1 MARVSRPTSRPN
13 KVHRFAPFVG
23 AAMALLAGA
32 STALAQSPADFFR
45 GKTVSLLIGFGPGG
59 EDDLW
64 ARTVARHMMTHIPG
78 SPNVVPVHTP
88 GSGGLLVANRLY
100 NTAAKDGTVLGMI
113 NRGIVFEPLLGGQGT
128 QFDALK
134 LNYIGSPGRD
144 TTVCAARKDAAV
156 QSLQDLYSKEL
167 SVGGTGSGA
176 DTAIYPEFL
185 AALLGMK
192 FKLVKGYQ
200 GSHEIQLAMERNEVQ
215 GICLAYDSLSRGN
228 LARTGG
234 INVLL
239 QAALT
244 PDPRVKSAPMV
255 IEAARSAEDR
265 KALEL
270 FFARAAMGRPFVAP
284 PGVPA
289 ERLATLRTAFDAALA
304 DSAFLEDAKKQNLNV
319 VPVSAR
325 EMTEVVG
332 KAYAT
337 PPAVVQRTIRAL
349 GRGS

>member
-1 MARVSRPTSRPN
+1 MTL
-13 KVHRFAPFVG
+13 RFA
-23 AAMALLAGA
+23 AAAVFIFAMTSAA
-32 STALAQSPADFFR
+32 SAQTAAEFFR
-45 GKTVSLLIGFGPGG
+45 GKTISLLVGFGPGG

-64 ARTVARHMMTHIPG
+64 ARTVSRHLITHIPG
-78 SPNVVPVHTP
+78 SPNVVPVHMP

-100 NTAAKDGTVLGMI
+100 NTAAKDGTAIGMI
-113 NRGIVFEPLLGGQGT
+113 NRGIPFEPLLGGQGT
-128 QFDALK
+128 QFDALRI
-134 LNYIGSPGRD
+134 NYIGSPGRD
-144 TTVCAARKDAAV
+144 TTVCAARKDAPV
-156 QSLQDLYSKEL
+156 QSLADLYGKEL
-167 SVGGTGSGA
+167 TVGGTGSGA

-185 AALLGMK
+185 SALIGLK

-215 GICLAYDSLSRGN
+215 GICLAYDSLARGN
-228 LARTGG
+228 LARTGQ

-239 QAALT
+239 QAALA
-244 PDPRVKSAPMV
+244 PDPRIKDAAMV
-255 IEAARSAEDR
+255 IDTARSAEDR

-289 ERLATLRTAFDAALA
+289 DRLAALRAAFDAAIA
-304 DSAFLEDAKKQNLNV
+304 DPAFLEDARKQNLNV

-325 EMTEVVG
+325 EMTEIVSN
-332 KAYAT
+332 AYKT
-337 PPAVVQRTIRAL
+337 PPEVVQRTIKAL